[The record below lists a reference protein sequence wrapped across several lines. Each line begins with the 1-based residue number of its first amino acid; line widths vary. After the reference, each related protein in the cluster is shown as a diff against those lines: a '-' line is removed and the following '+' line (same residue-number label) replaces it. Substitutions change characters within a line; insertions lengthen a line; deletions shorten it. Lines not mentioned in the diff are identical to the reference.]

1 MRRKRSTSHFI
12 GVMQSQRR
20 RNLLKSAFYCWMH
33 FTFDSLL
40 ITNAKSQSELL
51 DAKVMFVASSNLF
64 NFSNEEFASR
74 FNFLFQ

>member
-1 MRRKRSTSHFI
+1 MTEGKIISTSTASTSYILSRARMANMRIVIEIFDGTGHF
-12 GVMQSQRR
+12 GV
-20 RNLLKSAFYCWMH
+20 W
-33 FTFDSLL
+33 
-40 ITNAKSQSELL
+40 QSELL